1 MAAQAVACPHADTDG
16 LRLAP
21 PGPEE
26 LEVAAAMAAIALA
39 DSPPYAFACGG
50 SAVAREGVLR
60 TLFARN
66 MWVAHR
72 QGCCWGAYE
81 EEALVCFFM
90 LVPQGVGS
98 PTPSICDLL
107 RSGIFESLL
116 RLGLRATLALARITA
131 WAETAELD
139 LLQGR
144 TVLRLEGMVVRP
156 SRQRQ
161 GIGTKALRAALRVAD
176 ESGLEVFLA
185 TQEANSVPFYRRLDF
200 EVVREEAYAPAGF
213 VTWFMLRPVGGAGA
227 TA

>member
-81 EEALVCFFM
+81 EAH
-90 LVPQGVGS
+90 GS
-98 PTPSICDLL
+98 VIGASMPGGPLWEC
-107 RSGIFESLL
+107 ESFVSD
-116 RLGLRATLALARITA
+116 RG
-131 WAETAELD
+131 
-139 LLQGR
+139 
-144 TVLRLEGMVVRP
+144 
-156 SRQRQ
+156 SK
-161 GIGTKALRAALRVAD
+161 IGKFYRAATGGGDQA
-176 ESGLEVFLA
+176 
-185 TQEANSVPFYRRLDF
+185 
-200 EVVREEAYAPAGF
+200 AGVKRQTGF
-213 VTWFMLRPVGGAGA
+213 FCSPC
-227 TA
+227 